1 VIVPT
6 EFSQP
11 STEAPSV
18 GLYLARVWS
27 RLHNMPRL
35 WVGQHGSW
43 RDATTTLPT
52 VAHVLR
58 SPDAAAAC
66 DAAWQGGRSIDAHE
80 ASQCN
85 WLAPCDLQPVKA
97 AGVTFAAS
105 LLERVIEEH
114 AKGDASLAR
123 TLREEVTAALGGDL
137 SQIKP
142 GSYAAAELA
151 KRLKANGLWSQYL
164 EVGIGPDAE
173 IFTKC
178 PPMAAVGH
186 GADVGIHRSSWNNP
200 EPEVVL
206 SIDCS
211 GTIVG
216 AALGN
221 DVNLRDVE
229 GRSALLLGKA
239 KDNNASTAIGPY
251 LRLLDSSFGLDD
263 LRQLRIDL
271 EVQGASNPMHPGG
284 FQANCINTMASISRD
299 ITELARQLF
308 DGHNYP
314 DGAMLFCGTM
324 VVPTADRH
332 AVGQGFTHAVGDV
345 VTIRAA
351 GLGELRN
358 RVVQSTDAPPWRYG
372 LLDLMRD
379 LSRRSESGLN
389 PG

>member
-1 VIVPT
+1 
-6 EFSQP
+6 
-11 STEAPSV
+11 
-18 GLYLARVWS
+18 
-27 RLHNMPRL
+27 
-35 WVGQHGSW
+35 
-43 RDATTTLPT
+43 
-52 VAHVLR
+52 
-58 SPDAAAAC
+58 
-66 DAAWQGGRSIDAHE
+66 
-80 ASQCN
+80 
-85 WLAPCDLQPVKA
+85 
-97 AGVTFAAS
+97 
-105 LLERVIEEH
+105 
-114 AKGDASLAR
+114 
-123 TLREEVTAALGGDL
+123 
-137 SQIKP
+137 
-142 GSYAAAELA
+142 
-151 KRLKANGLWSQYL
+151 
-164 EVGIGPDAE
+164 
-173 IFTKC
+173 
-178 PPMAAVGH
+178 
-186 GADVGIHRSSWNNP
+186 
-200 EPEVVL
+200 
-206 SIDCS
+206 
-211 GTIVG
+211 
-216 AALGN
+216 
-221 DVNLRDVE
+221 VNLRDVE

-263 LRQLRIDL
+263 LRQLRIEL
-271 EVQGASNPMHPGG
+271 EVQGAANPMHPGG